1 MERFKGAHTFQLT
14 PFIPCDKTA
23 DEVKG
28 PFSKKYAKYGV
39 RPYIEIRGQALHLT
53 LLFVVF
59 DCSADGCVTDTEGSA
74 NFLEGVVLA

>member
-39 RPYIEIRGQALHLT
+39 RPYI
-53 LLFVVF
+53 
-59 DCSADGCVTDTEGSA
+59 
-74 NFLEGVVLA
+74 

>member
-28 PFSKKYAKYGV
+28 PFSKKI
-39 RPYIEIRGQALHLT
+39 REIRGQALH
-53 LLFVVF
+53 
-59 DCSADGCVTDTEGSA
+59 
-74 NFLEGVVLA
+74 